1 MLVPQMH
8 RLCQSDY
15 LWHAVSRM
23 SRPKI
28 VVARGPHSAQR
39 HWSPEAEAVLATFSD
54 RVDVDLDPAAPEAER
69 VAKLDAALVDADG
82 LVICG
87 WGGLGIGYLSA
98 ERLARMPRLRYLG
111 STTHYRQAE
120 LADIAAARVRGIG
133 MSETAPVM
141 SPWVAEYE
149 LLLGLA
155 ALRRMPQEH
164 EVVGRG
170 GWIGDFSH
178 DPPGWPD
185 RLEGRRVGLA
195 SFGEIHRHL
204 ARFLAPFACDW
215 QAFDPYVPA
224 ERIEAA
230 GGRKTEDLVAMAARS
245 ELFFV
250 ATPPNPQTI
259 KLISRSVVEALP
271 AGAVFVL
278 VSRMAVVD
286 QAPLIE
292 RLARNELR
300 AAVDVYDPEP
310 PEPDSPLRH
319 LPNVIHT
326 PHRAGLTAGA
336 HRGVFTAQCE
346 EARRFFA
353 GEPLRYPLRDELVAL
368 FDRQLR

>member
-1 MLVPQMH
+1 MNKPT
-8 RLCQSDY
+8 
-15 LWHAVSRM
+15 
-23 SRPKI
+23 I
-28 VVARGPHSAQR
+28 VVVKGPHADQR
-39 HWSPEAEAVLATFSD
+39 HWSPEAGALLASFAD
-54 RVDVDLDPAAPEAER
+54 RVDLRLDPAAPEAER
-69 VAKLDAALVDADG
+69 IAAVDAALAEADG

-87 WGGLGIGYLSA
+87 WGGQGIGYLSA
-98 ERLARMPRLRYLG
+98 ERLARMPRLRYVG

-120 LADIAAARVRGIG
+120 WLDVAAARARGFG
-133 MSETAPVM
+133 MSETAPIM

-170 GWIGDFSH
+170 GWIGDFFH

-185 RLEGRRVGLA
+185 RLQGRRVGLA

-204 ARFLAPFACDW
+204 ARFLAPFDCDW
-215 QAFDPYVPA
+215 QAYDPFVPA

-230 GGRKTEDLVAMAARS
+230 GGRKVDDLVQMAARS
-245 ELFFV
+245 EILFV

-259 KLISRSVVEALP
+259 GLISRAVIEALP
-271 AGAVFVL
+271 IGAVFVL
-278 VSRMAVVD
+278 VSRMAVVE
-286 QAPLIE
+286 QPPLIE
-292 RLARNELR
+292 RLQRNELR
-300 AAVDVYDPEP
+300 AAIDVYEPEP

-346 EARRFFA
+346 EALRFFA
-353 GEPLRYPLRDELVAL
+353 GEPLKYPLREELVQL
-368 FDRQLR
+368 FERR

>member
-1 MLVPQMH
+1 
-8 RLCQSDY
+8 
-15 LWHAVSRM
+15 M

-28 VVARGPHSAQR
+28 AVVKGPHADQR
-39 HWSPEAEAVLATFSD
+39 HWSPEAEAVLASFAD
-54 RVDVDLDPAAPEAER
+54 RFDVGLDPAAPEAER
-69 VAKLDAALVDADG
+69 VAAVDAALADADG

-87 WGGLGIGYLSA
+87 WGGQGIGYLSA
-98 ERLARMPRLRYLG
+98 ERLATMPRLRYVG

-120 LADIAAARVRGIG
+120 WIDVAAARARGIG
-133 MSETAPVM
+133 MSETAPIM

-164 EVVGRG
+164 EVVGQG
-170 GWIGDFSH
+170 GWIGDFYH

-185 RLEGRRVGLA
+185 RLQGRRVGLA

-204 ARFLAPFACDW
+204 ARMLAPFECDW
-215 QAFDPYVPA
+215 QAFDPFVPA

-230 GGRKTEDLVAMAARS
+230 GGRKTDDLVTMAARS
-245 ELFFV
+245 EILFI

-259 KLISRSVVEALP
+259 GLISRAVIEALP
-271 AGAVFVL
+271 VGAVFVL
-278 VSRMAVVD
+278 VSRMAVVE
-286 QAPLIE
+286 QPPLME
-292 RLARNELR
+292 RLQRKELR
-300 AAVDVYDPEP
+300 AAIDVYEPEP

-346 EARRFFA
+346 EARRFFG
-353 GEPLRYPLRDELVAL
+353 GEPLKYPLRPELVQL
-368 FDRQLR
+368 FDRR

>member
-1 MLVPQMH
+1 
-8 RLCQSDY
+8 
-15 LWHAVSRM
+15 
-23 SRPKI
+23 
-28 VVARGPHSAQR
+28 VARPAVAVVHGPHSAQR
-39 HWSPEAEAVLATFSD
+39 HWSPEAESVLAGFAD
-54 RVDVDLDPAAPEAER
+54 RVDVHLDPAAPEAER
-69 VAKLDAALVDADG
+69 VTRVDAALAGADA

-87 WGGLGIGYLSA
+87 WGGQGIGYLSA
-98 ERLARMPRLRYLG
+98 ERLARMPRLRYVG
-111 STTHYRQAE
+111 STCHYRQAE
-120 LADIAAARVRGIG
+120 FVDVAAAGERGIAF
-133 MSETAPVM
+133 SETAPIM

-170 GWIGDFSH
+170 GWIGDFFH

-185 RLEGRRVGLA
+185 RLQGRRVGLA

-204 ARFLAPFACDW
+204 ARFLAPFDCDW
-215 QAFDPYVPA
+215 QAYDPFVPA

-230 GGRKTEDLVAMAARS
+230 GGRRADDLVAMAVRS
-245 ELFFV
+245 ELLFV

-259 KLISRSVVEALP
+259 KLIDRAVIEALP
-271 AGAVFVL
+271 TGAVFVL

-292 RLARNELR
+292 RLERNELR
-300 AAVDVYDPEP
+300 AAIDVYEPEP
-310 PEPDSPLRH
+310 PEPDSPLRR

-353 GEPLRYPLRDELVAL
+353 GEPLKYPLRPELVQL
-368 FDRQLR
+368 FERR